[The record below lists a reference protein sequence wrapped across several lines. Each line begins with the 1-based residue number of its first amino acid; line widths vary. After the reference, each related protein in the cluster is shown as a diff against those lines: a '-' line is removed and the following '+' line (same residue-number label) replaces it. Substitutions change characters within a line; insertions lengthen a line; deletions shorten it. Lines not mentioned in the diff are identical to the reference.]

1 MNLVFNIYMYHLKTQ
16 IVIYIIVIIETFLLI
31 ILFKNS
37 KNKTN
42 IKSLKNNFTNYKY
55 LVGCGLLH
63 NIFIS
68 SCVISI
74 NIKLIYY
81 I

>member
-42 IKSLKNNFTNYKY
+42 IKSLKNNFTNYK
-55 LVGCGLLH
+55 
-63 NIFIS
+63 
-68 SCVISI
+68 
-74 NIKLIYY
+74 
-81 I
+81 